1 MFLYKY
7 LVCNPVGWATLN
19 SAVYTVCLFLVAP
32 SPSLDHSAPSAHR
45 GCTRGCLMAS
55 WSHSSACGLGVVSPA
70 ANHMPL
76 ISRLDM
82 GRKPI
87 TGRVCLRNIC
97 ASSTPLPSF
106 FVFFFFQITFWKSKW
121 VIALYLGQPLSWFNR
136 SALVAKVF
144 LGWLGHKSVYLAGFH
159 RTGAGEMPH
168 RSPCFISTQTWVWT
182 PEPTWKPRHGYA
194 CL

>member
-1 MFLYKY
+1 MFSYKY

-19 SAVYTVCLFLVAP
+19 SAAYTVCLFLSAP

-106 FVFFFFQITFWKSKW
+106 FVFFFLPNHFLKVKMSDSFIPWTT
-121 VIALYLGQPLSWFNR
+121 PLLIQQVS
-136 SALVAKVF
+136 V
-144 LGWLGHKSVYLAGFH
+144 GGKSVPRVVG
-159 RTGAGEMPH
+159 
-168 RSPCFISTQTWVWT
+168 SQICISGRISQNWGWRDA
-182 PEPTWKPRHGYA
+182 P
-194 CL
+194 